1 MKIFEE
7 IKFWGNHH
15 QFKWLFFLRIALGLI
30 LIWKGIEFILNLGV
44 LTTFLRESG
53 LTDKISASV
62 SITLLSHLIITLHLI
77 GGVCITLGIRTRL
90 FCIINLPVLLGA
102 VFVVTLRQ
110 NVLKPYSEPWLS
122 IFVLLSLICFLIEGS
137 GFFAI
142 ERDIDEKPN
151 N

>member
-1 MKIFEE
+1 MKLFEE

-62 SITLLSHLIITLHLI
+62 SITLLSHLIIALHLI

-90 FCIINLPVLLGA
+90 FCLFNLPVLIGA
-102 VFVVTLRQ
+102 VFIITLRQ

-122 IFVLLSLICFLIEGS
+122 IFVLLSLICFSVEGS
-137 GFFAI
+137 GIFAV
-142 ERDIDEKPN
+142 EHNEDDINKS
-151 N
+151 

>member
-30 LIWKGIEFILNLGV
+30 IIWKGIEFILNLGV

-53 LTDKISASV
+53 LTDKIGASV
-62 SITLLSHLIITLHLI
+62 SITLLSHLIIALHLI

-90 FCIINLPVLLGA
+90 FCLFNLPVLIGA

-122 IFVLLSLICFLIEGS
+122 IFVLLSLICFSVEGS
-137 GFFAI
+137 GLFAV
-142 ERDIDEKPN
+142 ELNTDENPQ
-151 N
+151 